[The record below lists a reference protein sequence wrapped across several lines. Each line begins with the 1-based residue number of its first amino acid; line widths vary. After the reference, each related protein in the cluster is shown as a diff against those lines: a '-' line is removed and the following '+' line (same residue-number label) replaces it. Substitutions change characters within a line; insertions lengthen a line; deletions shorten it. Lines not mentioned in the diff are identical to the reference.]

1 MVWAEYRSRFGTL
14 NVGHRLEFLFGRSD
28 WQRHASN
35 GGKETLDKFLRYHDA
50 PPEEKPAEA
59 SPASLEMI
67 ARMFGAPVDV
77 RTRHQPN

>member
-14 NVGHRLEFLFGRSD
+14 NVGHRLEFLFARSD

-50 PPEEKPAEA
+50 PVEEAPAQ
-59 SPASLEMI
+59 PTTASLEMI
-67 ARMFGAPVDV
+67 ARMFRAPVEV
-77 RTRHQPN
+77 RHGK

>member
-28 WQRHASN
+28 WQRNASN

-50 PPEEKPAEA
+50 PPEDEPAKPTT
-59 SPASLEMI
+59 ASLEMI
-67 ARMFGAPVDV
+67 ARMFRAPVEV
-77 RTRHQPN
+77 RHGR